1 MQDFAK
7 NSSQVE
13 LAESSDLPF
22 SWSQNTVPLSQ
33 DGSTIYIEGLV
44 WALFVNIVK
53 KILDEYTYTV
63 SFYFEIKEFHHLGR
77 DLTDDLSSG
86 FHHLNL
92 TETAPKV
99 TDGL

>member
-1 MQDFAK
+1 M
-7 NSSQVE
+7 
-13 LAESSDLPF
+13 
-22 SWSQNTVPLSQ
+22 
-33 DGSTIYIEGLV
+33 
-44 WALFVNIVK
+44 
-53 KILDEYTYTV
+53 

-86 FHHLNL
+86 FHNL

>member
-1 MQDFAK
+1 M
-7 NSSQVE
+7 
-13 LAESSDLPF
+13 
-22 SWSQNTVPLSQ
+22 
-33 DGSTIYIEGLV
+33 
-44 WALFVNIVK
+44 
-53 KILDEYTYTV
+53 